1 MNKKMNKAAVKVL
14 LLLPGLFFCAPVLF
28 LLSGS
33 ILSRQE
39 LRESL
44 LRSEERRVGKEGED

>member
-1 MNKKMNKAAVKVL
+1 MTKKMNKAAVKVL

-33 ILSRQE
+33 ILSRQ
-39 LRESL
+39 
-44 LRSEERRVGKEGED
+44 